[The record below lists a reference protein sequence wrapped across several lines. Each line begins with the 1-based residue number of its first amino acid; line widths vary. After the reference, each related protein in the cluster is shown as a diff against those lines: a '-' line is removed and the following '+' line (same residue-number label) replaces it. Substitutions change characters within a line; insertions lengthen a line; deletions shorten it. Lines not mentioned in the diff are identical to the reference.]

1 MEQLKNNKFKLLCL
15 LQVWV
20 VIALVRYCIVLGDQ
34 SVLFQEVKEF
44 LPTNATCIESDRR
57 SYGTGRRRRVSYTN
71 KYQYTVNEETY
82 TVTYYGQRRRGR
94 DKILYY
100 NPTDPNIVSNYS
112 SYGDAAARN
121 AIWIIFVVLG
131 QSVVIFFAVKA
142 IRENKGYNSEP
153 ATTGVV
159 IEDDFS
165 FDMSDRDYSFS
176 SRTPST
182 QQEESQEVETIAFP
196 GWNAGETVESI
207 PFSRRNEKQE
217 ENEIETIAFARKEH
231 KPAEDF
237 VLYTEDEYKQ
247 MQKEK

>member
-1 MEQLKNNKFKLLCL
+1 MERIKNNKFKLLCL

-34 SVLFQEVKEF
+34 SVLFQEVEEF

-82 TVTYYGQRRRGR
+82 TVTYYGQKRRGKDR
-94 DKILYY
+94 ILYY
-100 NPTDPNIVSNYS
+100 NPTNPDIVSKYS
-112 SYGDAAARN
+112 SYADAATRN
-121 AIWIIFVVLG
+121 AIWIIFVVIG

-142 IRENKGYNSEP
+142 IRENKGYNSET
-153 ATTGVV
+153 ATAGVV
-159 IEDDFS
+159 LEDDFQ
-165 FDMSDRDYSFS
+165 FNMSNEDYSFS
-176 SRTPST
+176 DRMST
-182 QQEESQEVETIAFP
+182 SQKEESQEVETIAFP
-196 GWNAGETVESI
+196 GWNAEQEKESI
-207 PFSRRNEKQE
+207 PFSRSKEKQE
-217 ENEIETIAFARKEH
+217 MDEIETIAFVRKDN

-247 MQKEK
+247 MQKDK